1 MKNINRPNYYR
12 KEITIFVEKKK
23 KGMIDQATIDRIMA
37 ATDIVE
43 VVSDFVSLRKRGAN
57 YWGLCPFHDDKTPSF
72 SVSQSKG
79 VCKCFSCGKGGS
91 AIHFIMEH
99 EQLSYYE
106 ALKYLAKKYNIEIHE
121 KELTDEEKQKRSD
134 RESMF
139 IINAFA
145 QNFFSKSLLETE
157 EGRTVGLAYFRERG
171 FNEDIIRKFGLGY
184 SPEKRDAL
192 AQEAKKQG
200 YKTDYLL
207 KTGLCREGQNNR
219 IYDLFAGR
227 VMFPVYSVSGKVVAF
242 GGRILKSGVKISK
255 YFNSPESDI
264 YHKSNELYG
273 IFQAKRAIEK
283 EKCCYLVEGYTD
295 VLSMHQS
302 GIENVVASSG
312 TALTPGQIRLI
323 HRFTENITVLYDGD
337 APGIKASLRGI
348 DLILQEGLN
357 IKVVL
362 LPDGED
368 PDSFSKSQSAESF
381 TQYIKSHETD
391 FIRFKTQLLL
401 EDAGEDPIKRAGI
414 ISNIVQSISLIPD
427 TIVRSVYVQECS
439 RLLQIDEQV
448 LLFELNKMRQQRAE
462 QQSTRDRY
470 QSSQS
475 QTVRPAVIQDSFGNN
490 ISVNQ
495 VSDAEGATPASSEI
509 PETDKNIPLPTP
521 TSLSSKRENRSPL
534 DKYERELIRYVVRY
548 GYRDLFETTTGTWQ
562 KVWEYIVE
570 ELAIDNIAFSNPLY
584 KHIIELASQQREHVA
599 QQVSSLRQE
608 LLPKV
613 QEQINKI
620 IEQIRL
626 ENGDITDKQRKEAEA
641 RENITE
647 QMEEELQTFESNFLE
662 RYFTTYPDTQ
672 ISLLAVDL
680 VSDKYQLSKVHTK
693 YQKVETESDR
703 LWELIPR
710 AIYELKNAI
719 LEQTIKQIQ
728 EKIKE
733 ATQNKDNEKIIELIE
748 QNVELNQLRT
758 TLAKQIGDRIISPK

>member
-1 MKNINRPNYYR
+1 
-12 KEITIFVEKKK
+12 
-23 KGMIDQATIDRIMA
+23 MIDQATIDKIMA
-37 ATDIVE
+37 ATDIVD
-43 VVSDFVSLRKRGAN
+43 VVSDFVSLRRRGAN
-57 YWGLCPFHDDKTPSF
+57 YWGLCPFHDDKSPSF
-72 SVSQSKG
+72 SVSPSKG

-106 ALKYLAKKYNIEIHE
+106 ALKYLAKKYNIEVHE
-121 KELTDEEKQKRSD
+121 KELTDEEKQKRTE

-139 IINAFA
+139 VINAFA
-145 QNFFSKSLLETE
+145 QEFFSHSLLETE
-157 EGRTVGLAYFRERG
+157 EGRSVGMAYFRERG

-192 AQEAKKQG
+192 AQEAKKRG
-200 YKTDYLL
+200 YKTEFLL
-207 KTGLCREGQNNR
+207 KTGLCREGQHGS

-273 IFQAKRAIEK
+273 IYQAKRAIEK
-283 EKCCYLVEGYTD
+283 ERCCYLVEGYTD

-323 HRFTENITVLYDGD
+323 HRFTDNITVLYDGD

-381 TQYIKSHETD
+381 RKYIKEHETD

-401 EDAGEDPIKRAGI
+401 EDAGEDPIKRAAI
-414 ISNIVQSISLIPD
+414 ISNIVESISLIPD
-427 TIVRSVYVQECS
+427 AIVRSVYVQECS

-448 LLFELNKMRQQRAE
+448 LLSELNKRRQKRAE
-462 QQSTRDRY
+462 QQSTRERY
-470 QSSQS
+470 QAAGH
-475 QTVRPAVIQDSFGNN
+475 RPAQPASTQQPAVAGGNE
-490 ISVNQ
+490 SP
-495 VSDAEGATPASSEI
+495 AEGGETPPPHALTDIPVAPDAAEVAPIAHDSLTQRVAS
-509 PETDKNIPLPTP
+509 
-521 TSLSSKRENRSPL
+521 RSPL
-534 DKYERELIRYVVRY
+534 DKYEREIIRYIVRY
-548 GYRDLFETTTGTWQ
+548 GYRNLFETSEGSWQ
-562 KVWEYIVE
+562 KVWEYITD
-570 ELAIDNIAFSNPLY
+570 ELSIDHIELSNPLY
-584 KHIIELASQQREHVA
+584 KQIMELTAAQREHEA
-599 QQVSSLRQE
+599 QQASALRSE
-608 LLPKV
+608 LQAKSR
-613 QEQINKI
+613 QRIDEA

-626 ENGDITDKQRKEAEA
+626 ESGDIADKQRKESEA
-641 RENITE
+641 QDRILGETD
-647 QMEEELQTFESNFLE
+647 EELQTFETNFLE
-662 RYFTTYPDTQ
+662 RYFTTYPDTT

-680 VSDKYQLSKVHTK
+680 VSEKYQLSKVHTK
-693 YQKVETESDR
+693 FQKIESETDR

-719 LEQTIKQIQ
+719 LDQAIKQIQ
-728 EKIKE
+728 EQIRE
-733 ATQNKDNEKIIELIE
+733 ASRNKDDKRVDELIE
-748 QNVELNQLRT
+748 QNVELNQVRT
-758 TLAKQIGDRIISPK
+758 TLAKQIGDRIVSPK

>member
-1 MKNINRPNYYR
+1 
-12 KEITIFVEKKK
+12 
-23 KGMIDQATIDRIMA
+23 MIDQATIDKIMA
-37 ATDIVE
+37 ATDIVD
-43 VVSDFVSLRKRGAN
+43 VVSDFVSLRRRGAN

-139 IINAFA
+139 VINSFA
-145 QNFFSKSLLETE
+145 QEFFSKSLLETD
-157 EGRTVGLAYFRERG
+157 EGRSVGLAYFKERG

-192 AQEAKKQG
+192 AQEAQKRG
-200 YKTDYLL
+200 YKIDYLL
-207 KTGLCREGQNNR
+207 KTGLCREGQNGR
-219 IYDLFAGR
+219 IYDLFSGR

-264 YHKSNELYG
+264 YHKSDELYG
-273 IFQAKRAIEK
+273 IYQAKRAIEK
-283 EKCCYLVEGYTD
+283 ERCCYLVEGYTD

-312 TALTPGQIRLI
+312 TALTHGQIRLI
-323 HRFTENITVLYDGD
+323 HRFTDNITVLYDGD
-337 APGIKASLRGI
+337 AAGIKASLRGI

-381 TQYIKSHETD
+381 RRYIKEHETD

-401 EDAGEDPIKRAGI
+401 DDAGEDPIKRAAI
-414 ISNIVQSISLIPD
+414 ISNIVESISLIPD
-427 TIVRSVYVQECS
+427 AIVRSVYVQECS

-448 LLFELNKMRQQRAE
+448 LLSELNNRRQKRAE
-462 QQSTRDRY
+462 QQSTRERY
-470 QSSQS
+470 ASTDNRQPQGS
-475 QTVRPAVIQDSFGNN
+475 PAAQPAPAATTGTTGDS
-490 ISVNQ
+490 
-495 VSDAEGATPASSEI
+495 
-509 PETDKNIPLPTP
+509 PETPPPPSLTDMPAPTDPTAVEPVAPGSPLSQRVTG
-521 TSLSSKRENRSPL
+521 RSPL
-534 DKYERELIRYVVRY
+534 DKYEREIIRYIVRY
-548 GYRDLFETTTGTWQ
+548 GYRDLFETGDGGWQ
-562 KVWEYIVE
+562 KVWEYIAE
-570 ELAIDNIAFSNPLY
+570 ELSIDNIELSNPLY
-584 KHIIELASQQREHVA
+584 RQIAELAAAQREHAA
-599 QQVSSLRQE
+599 QQENALRADLQAKAQQRLDE
-608 LLPKV
+608 V
-613 QEQINKI
+613 IG
-620 IEQIRL
+620 QIRL
-626 ENGDITDKQRKEAEA
+626 ESGDIADKERKEAEA
-641 RENITE
+641 AERIGQE
-647 QMEEELQTFESNFLE
+647 MEEELQTFETNFLE

-680 VSDKYQLSKVHTK
+680 VSEKYQLSKVHTK
-693 YQKVETESDR
+693 YQKVELETDR

-719 LEQTIKQIQ
+719 LEQSIKQIQ
-728 EKIKE
+728 EQLKE
-733 ATQNKDNEKIIELIE
+733 ATRARDDQRINELIE
-748 QNVELNQLRT
+748 QNVELNRVRT
-758 TLAKQIGDRIISPK
+758 TLAKQIGDRIVSPK

>member
-1 MKNINRPNYYR
+1 
-12 KEITIFVEKKK
+12 
-23 KGMIDQATIDRIMA
+23 MIDQATIDKIMA
-37 ATDIVE
+37 ATDIVD
-43 VVSDFVSLRKRGAN
+43 VVSDFVSLRRRGAN

-139 IINAFA
+139 VINSFA
-145 QNFFSKSLLETE
+145 QEFFSKSLLETD
-157 EGRTVGLAYFRERG
+157 EGRSVGLAYFKERG

-192 AQEAKKQG
+192 ALEAQKRG
-200 YKTDYLL
+200 YKIDYLL
-207 KTGLCREGQNNR
+207 KTGLCREGQEGR
-219 IYDLFAGR
+219 VYDLFSGR

-273 IFQAKRAIEK
+273 IYQAKRAIEK
-283 EKCCYLVEGYTD
+283 ERCCYLVEGYTD

-312 TALTPGQIRLI
+312 TALTHGQIRLI
-323 HRFTENITVLYDGD
+323 HRFTDNITVLYDGD
-337 APGIKASLRGI
+337 AAGIKASLRGI

-381 TQYIKSHETD
+381 RRYIRAHETD

-401 EDAGEDPIKRAGI
+401 DDAGEDPIKRAAI
-414 ISNIVQSISLIPD
+414 ISNIVESISLIPD
-427 TIVRSVYVQECS
+427 AIVRSVYVQECS

-448 LLFELNKMRQQRAE
+448 LLSELNNRRQKRAE
-462 QQSTRDRY
+462 QQSSRERY
-470 QSSQS
+470 SSTEERRSQS
-475 QTVRPAVIQDSFGNN
+475 QPQATATPHAGGTTTTVGTASESGEAPPPPSLDDMPVSATEPSDSF
-490 ISVNQ
+490 
-495 VSDAEGATPASSEI
+495 
-509 PETDKNIPLPTP
+509 
-521 TSLSSKRENRSPL
+521 LSQRVDRRSPL
-534 DKYERELIRYVVRY
+534 DKYEREIVRYIVRY
-548 GYRDLFETTTGTWQ
+548 GYRNLFETGEGSWQ
-562 KVWEYIVE
+562 KVWEYIAE
-570 ELAIDNIAFSNPLY
+570 ELSIDNIELSNPLY
-584 KHIIELASQQREHVA
+584 RQMVRLAAEQREHEA
-599 QQVSSLRQE
+599 RQE
-608 LLPKV
+608 AALRADL
-613 QEQINKI
+613 QIKARQRI
-620 IEQIRL
+620 DEAIEQIRL
-626 ENGDITDKQRKEAEA
+626 ESGDIAEKQRKEAEA
-641 RENITE
+641 EERIARE
-647 QMEEELQTFESNFLE
+647 MDVELQVFETNFLE
-662 RYFTTYPDTQ
+662 RYFTTYPDSQ

-680 VSDKYQLSKVHTK
+680 VSEKYQLSKVHTK
-693 YQKVETESDR
+693 FQKVELETDR

-710 AIYELKNAI
+710 AIYELKNSI
-719 LEQTIKQIQ
+719 LEQSIKQIQ
-728 EKIKE
+728 EQLKE
-733 ATQNKDNEKIIELIE
+733 ATRAKDDRRVNELIE
-748 QNVELNQLRT
+748 QNVELNRVRT
-758 TLAKQIGDRIISPK
+758 TLAKQIGDRIVSPK

>member
-1 MKNINRPNYYR
+1 
-12 KEITIFVEKKK
+12 
-23 KGMIDQATIDRIMA
+23 MIDQATIDKIMA
-37 ATDIVE
+37 ATDIVD
-43 VVSDFVSLRKRGAN
+43 VVSDFVSLRRRGAN
-57 YWGLCPFHDDKTPSF
+57 YWGLCPFHDDKSPSF
-72 SVSQSKG
+72 SVSPSKG

-106 ALKYLAKKYNIEIHE
+106 ALKYLAKKYNIEVHE
-121 KELTDEEKQKRSD
+121 KELTDEEKQKRTE

-139 IINAFA
+139 VINAFA
-145 QNFFSKSLLETE
+145 QEFFSHSLLETE
-157 EGRTVGLAYFRERG
+157 EGRSVGMAYFRERG

-192 AQEAKKQG
+192 AQEAKKRG
-200 YKTDYLL
+200 YKTEFLL
-207 KTGLCREGQNNR
+207 KTGLCREGQHGS

-273 IFQAKRAIEK
+273 IYQAKRAIEK
-283 EKCCYLVEGYTD
+283 ERCCYLVEGYTD

-323 HRFTENITVLYDGD
+323 HRFTDNITVLYDGD

-381 TQYIKSHETD
+381 RKYIKEHETD

-401 EDAGEDPIKRAGI
+401 EDAGEDPIKRAAI
-414 ISNIVQSISLIPD
+414 ISNIVESISLIPD
-427 TIVRSVYVQECS
+427 AIVRSVYVQECS

-448 LLFELNKMRQQRAE
+448 LLSELNKRRQKRAE
-462 QQSTRDRY
+462 QQSTRERY
-470 QSSQS
+470 QAAGH
-475 QTVRPAVIQDSFGNN
+475 RPAQPASTQQPAVAGGNE
-490 ISVNQ
+490 SP
-495 VSDAEGATPASSEI
+495 AEGGETPPPHSLTDIPAATEVSAI
-509 PETDKNIPLPTP
+509 DNTT
-521 TSLSSKRENRSPL
+521 LSQRVANRSPL
-534 DKYERELIRYVVRY
+534 DKYEREIIRYIVRY
-548 GYRDLFETTTGTWQ
+548 GYRNLFETSEGSWQ
-562 KVWEYIVE
+562 KVWEYITD
-570 ELAIDNIAFSNPLY
+570 ELSIDHIELSNPLY
-584 KHIIELASQQREHVA
+584 KQIMELTAAQREHEA
-599 QQVSSLRQE
+599 QQASALRSE
-608 LLPKV
+608 LQAKSR
-613 QEQINKI
+613 QRIDEA

-626 ENGDITDKQRKEAEA
+626 ESGDIADKQRKEAETQE
-641 RENITE
+641 RILGEMN
-647 QMEEELQTFESNFLE
+647 EELQTFETNFLE
-662 RYFTTYPDTQ
+662 RYFTTYPDTT

-680 VSDKYQLSKVHTK
+680 VSEKYQLSKVHTK
-693 YQKVETESDR
+693 FQKVESETDR

-719 LEQTIKQIQ
+719 LEQAIKQIQ
-728 EKIKE
+728 EQIKE
-733 ATQNKDNEKIIELIE
+733 ASRNKDDKRVNELIE
-748 QNVELNQLRT
+748 QNVELNQVRT
-758 TLAKQIGDRIISPK
+758 TLAKQIGDRIVSPR

>member
-1 MKNINRPNYYR
+1 
-12 KEITIFVEKKK
+12 
-23 KGMIDQATIDRIMA
+23 MIDQATIDKIMA

-43 VVSDFVSLRKRGAN
+43 VVSDFVSLRRRGAN

-106 ALKYLAKKYNIEIHE
+106 ALKYLARKYNIEVHE
-121 KELTDEEKQKRSD
+121 KELTDEERQKRSE

-145 QNFFSKSLLETE
+145 QEFFSKSLLETD
-157 EGRTVGLAYFRERG
+157 EGRAVGLAYFKERG

-192 AQEAKKQG
+192 AQEALKRG
-200 YKTDYLL
+200 YKTEYLL
-207 KTGLCREGQNNR
+207 KTGLCREGQNDR

-323 HRFTENITVLYDGD
+323 RRFTENITVLYDGD
-337 APGIKASLRGI
+337 AAGIKASLRGI

-381 TQYIKSHETD
+381 TRYIKSHETD

-414 ISNIVQSISLIPD
+414 ITNIVQSISLIPD
-427 TIVRSVYVQECS
+427 AIVRSVYIQECS
-439 RLLQIDEQV
+439 RLLQIDEAT
-448 LLFELNKMRQQRAE
+448 LLSELNKMRARRAE
-462 QQSTRDRY
+462 QQSSRERY
-470 QSSQS
+470 TQSEKVPSQPDEA
-475 QTVRPAVIQDSFGNN
+475 QTTVATVVTGNTN
-490 ISVNQ
+490 
-495 VSDAEGATPASSEI
+495 DGAEVP
-509 PETDKNIPLPTP
+509 PPH
-521 TSLSSKRENRSPL
+521 SLSDIPADEAAPVVQPEFSKKAKISPL
-534 DKYERELIRYVVRY
+534 DKYERELVRYIVRY
-548 GYRDLFETTTGTWQ
+548 GYRNLFETETGSWQ
-562 KVWEYIVE
+562 KVWEYVVE
-570 ELAIDNIAFSNPLY
+570 ELSIDNIELTNPLY
-584 KHIIELASQQREHVA
+584 KQIIELTSQQREYA
-599 QQVSSLRQE
+599 EKQLSALREELRQKSQHE
-608 LLPKV
+608 LTAA
-613 QEQINKI
+613 

-626 ENGDITDKQRKEAEA
+626 ESGDIAEKQKKEVEA
-641 RENITE
+641 QKQIS
-647 QMEEELQTFESNFLE
+647 QKAEEELQTFETNFLE

-680 VSDKYQLSKVHTK
+680 VSEKYQLSKVHTK
-693 YQKVETESDR
+693 YQKVETESER

-728 EKIKE
+728 KQIKE
-733 ATQNKDNEKIIELIE
+733 ATQAKDEQKVIELMA
-748 QNVELNQLRT
+748 QNVDLNNLRT
-758 TLAKQIGDRIISPK
+758 TLAKQIGDRIVSPK

>member
-1 MKNINRPNYYR
+1 
-12 KEITIFVEKKK
+12 
-23 KGMIDQATIDRIMA
+23 MIDQATIDKIMA
-37 ATDIVE
+37 ATDIVD
-43 VVSDFVSLRKRGAN
+43 VVSDFVSLRRRGAN
-57 YWGLCPFHDDKTPSF
+57 YWGLCPFHDDKSPSF
-72 SVSQSKG
+72 SVSPSKG

-106 ALKYLAKKYNIEIHE
+106 ALKYLAKKYNIEVHE
-121 KELTDEEKQKRSD
+121 KELTDEEKQKRTE

-139 IINAFA
+139 VINAFA
-145 QNFFSKSLLETE
+145 QEFFSHSLLETE
-157 EGRTVGLAYFRERG
+157 EGRSVGMAYFRERG

-192 AQEAKKQG
+192 AQEAKKRG
-200 YKTDYLL
+200 YKTEFLL
-207 KTGLCREGQNNR
+207 KTGLCREGQHGS

-273 IFQAKRAIEK
+273 IYQAKRAIEK
-283 EKCCYLVEGYTD
+283 ERCCYLVEGYTD

-323 HRFTENITVLYDGD
+323 HRFTDNITVLYDGD

-381 TQYIKSHETD
+381 RKYIKEHETD

-401 EDAGEDPIKRAGI
+401 EDAGEDPIKRAAI
-414 ISNIVQSISLIPD
+414 ISNIVESISLIPD
-427 TIVRSVYVQECS
+427 AIVRSVYVQECS

-448 LLFELNKMRQQRAE
+448 LLSELNKRRQKRAE
-462 QQSTRDRY
+462 QQSTRERY
-470 QSSQS
+470 QAAGH
-475 QTVRPAVIQDSFGNN
+475 RPAQPASTQQPAVAGGNE
-490 ISVNQ
+490 SP
-495 VSDAEGATPASSEI
+495 AEGGETPPPHALTDIPVAPDAAEVAPIAHDSLTQRVAS
-509 PETDKNIPLPTP
+509 
-521 TSLSSKRENRSPL
+521 RSPL
-534 DKYERELIRYVVRY
+534 DKYEREIIRYIVRY
-548 GYRDLFETTTGTWQ
+548 GYRNLFETSEGSWQ
-562 KVWEYIVE
+562 KVWEYITD
-570 ELAIDNIAFSNPLY
+570 ELSIDHIELSNPLY
-584 KHIIELASQQREHVA
+584 KQIMELTAAQREHEA
-599 QQVSSLRQE
+599 QQASALRSE
-608 LLPKV
+608 LQAKSR
-613 QEQINKI
+613 QRIDEA

-626 ENGDITDKQRKEAEA
+626 ESGDIADKQRKESEA
-641 RENITE
+641 QERILGETD
-647 QMEEELQTFESNFLE
+647 EELQTFETNFLE
-662 RYFTTYPDTQ
+662 RYFTIYPDTT

-680 VSDKYQLSKVHTK
+680 VSEKYQLSKVHTK
-693 YQKVETESDR
+693 FQKIESETDR

-719 LEQTIKQIQ
+719 LDQAIKQIQ
-728 EKIKE
+728 EQIRE
-733 ATQNKDNEKIIELIE
+733 ASRNKDDKRVDELIE
-748 QNVELNQLRT
+748 QNVELNQVRT
-758 TLAKQIGDRIISPK
+758 TLAKQIGDRIVSPK

>member
-1 MKNINRPNYYR
+1 
-12 KEITIFVEKKK
+12 
-23 KGMIDQATIDRIMA
+23 MIDQATIDKIMA
-37 ATDIVE
+37 ATDIVD
-43 VVSDFVSLRKRGAN
+43 VVSDFVSLRRRGAN
-57 YWGLCPFHDDKTPSF
+57 YWGLCPFHDDKSPSF
-72 SVSQSKG
+72 SVSPSKG

-106 ALKYLAKKYNIEIHE
+106 ALKYLAKKYNIEVHE
-121 KELTDEEKQKRSD
+121 KELTDEEKQKRTE

-139 IINAFA
+139 VINAFA
-145 QNFFSKSLLETE
+145 QEFFSHSLLETE
-157 EGRTVGLAYFRERG
+157 EGRSVGMAYFRERG

-192 AQEAKKQG
+192 AQEAKKRG
-200 YKTDYLL
+200 YKTEFLL
-207 KTGLCREGQNNR
+207 KTGLCREGQHGS

-273 IFQAKRAIEK
+273 IYQAKRAIEK
-283 EKCCYLVEGYTD
+283 ERCCYLVEGYTD

-323 HRFTENITVLYDGD
+323 HRFTDNITVLYDGD

-381 TQYIKSHETD
+381 RKYIKEHETD

-401 EDAGEDPIKRAGI
+401 EDAGEDPIKRAAI
-414 ISNIVQSISLIPD
+414 ISNIVESISLIPD
-427 TIVRSVYVQECS
+427 AIVRSVYVQECS
-439 RLLQIDEQV
+439 RLLQIDEQ
-448 LLFELNKMRQQRAE
+448 LLLSELNKRRQKRAE
-462 QQSTRDRY
+462 QQSTRERY
-470 QSSQS
+470 QAAGH
-475 QTVRPAVIQDSFGNN
+475 RPAQPASTQQPAVAGGNE
-490 ISVNQ
+490 SP
-495 VSDAEGATPASSEI
+495 AEGGETPPPHALTDIPVAPDAAEVAPIAHDSLTQRVAS
-509 PETDKNIPLPTP
+509 
-521 TSLSSKRENRSPL
+521 RSPL
-534 DKYERELIRYVVRY
+534 DKYEREIIRYIVRY
-548 GYRDLFETTTGTWQ
+548 GYRNLFETSEGSWQ
-562 KVWEYIVE
+562 KVWEYITD
-570 ELAIDNIAFSNPLY
+570 ELSIDHIELSNPLY
-584 KHIIELASQQREHVA
+584 KQIMELTAAQREHEA
-599 QQVSSLRQE
+599 QQASALRSE
-608 LLPKV
+608 LQAKSR
-613 QEQINKI
+613 QRIDEA

-626 ENGDITDKQRKEAEA
+626 ESGDIADKQRKESEA
-641 RENITE
+641 QERILGETD
-647 QMEEELQTFESNFLE
+647 EELQTFETNFLE
-662 RYFTTYPDTQ
+662 RYFTTYPDTT

-680 VSDKYQLSKVHTK
+680 VSEKYQLSKVHTK
-693 YQKVETESDR
+693 FQKIESETDR

-719 LEQTIKQIQ
+719 LDQAIKQIQ
-728 EKIKE
+728 EQIRE
-733 ATQNKDNEKIIELIE
+733 ASRNKDDKRVDELIE
-748 QNVELNQLRT
+748 QNVELNQVRT
-758 TLAKQIGDRIISPK
+758 TLAKQIGDRIVSPK

>member
-1 MKNINRPNYYR
+1 
-12 KEITIFVEKKK
+12 
-23 KGMIDQATIDRIMA
+23 MIDQATVDRIMA

-43 VVSDFVSLRKRGAN
+43 VVSDFVSLKRRGAN

-106 ALKYLAKKYNIEIHE
+106 ALKYLAKKYHIEVQE
-121 KELTDEEKQKRSD
+121 KELTEEERQKRTD

-145 QNFFSKSLLETE
+145 QEFFSKSLLETD
-157 EGRTVGLAYFRERG
+157 EGRSVGMAYFRERG

-192 AQEAKKQG
+192 AQEAQRGG
-200 YKTDYLL
+200 YKTEYLL
-207 KTGLCREGQNNR
+207 KTGLCRESEQGNR

-323 HRFTENITVLYDGD
+323 HRFTDSITVLYDGD
-337 APGIKASLRGI
+337 SAGIKASLRGI

-368 PDSFSKSQSAESF
+368 PDSFAKSQSAESF
-381 TQYIKSHETD
+381 IQYIKSHETD

-401 EDAGEDPIKRAGI
+401 DEAGSDPIKRASI

-427 TIVRSVYVQECS
+427 AIVRSVYVQECS
-439 RLLQIDEQV
+439 RLLQIAEPV
-448 LLFELNKMRQQRAE
+448 LLTELNKMRKKRAE
-462 QQSTRDRY
+462 QQPPRERY
-470 QSSQS
+470 QQPAPRPEQPPVTPEEFGNIPPAKADQPDSETPPPPSLTDIPVGAEEMERLS
-475 QTVRPAVIQDSFGNN
+475 QTGLLPHPKKSA
-490 ISVNQ
+490 
-495 VSDAEGATPASSEI
+495 
-509 PETDKNIPLPTP
+509 PL
-521 TSLSSKRENRSPL
+521 NA
-534 DKYERELIRYVVRY
+534 YERALVRYIVRY
-548 GYRDLFETTTGTWQ
+548 GYRDLFEIEEGKWQ
-562 KVWEYIVE
+562 KVWAYITE
-570 ELAIDNIAFSNPLY
+570 ELSLDE
-584 KHIIELASQQREHVA
+584 IELGNGLYNRVLELATQQQEVYA
-599 QQVSSLRQE
+599 QQADAMRRKLE
-608 LLPKV
+608 
-613 QEQINKI
+613 EQVKTKLNQR

-626 ENGDITDKQRKEAEA
+626 EGGSLADMQQKEQDAETELNAEA
-641 RENITE
+641 KQKLVEFDTY
-647 QMEEELQTFESNFLE
+647 FLE
-662 RYFTTYPDTQ
+662 RYFTTHPDTE

-680 VSDKYQLSKVHTK
+680 VSEKYQLSKIHTK
-693 YQKVETESDR
+693 YQKIETEADR

-710 AIYELKNAI
+710 AIGELKYAI
-719 LEQTIKQIQ
+719 LEQKIKQLQ
-728 EKIKE
+728 KQIKE
-733 ATQNKDNEKIIELIE
+733 AAKQQDNALIAELMS

-758 TLAKQIGDRIISPK
+758 LLAKQIGERIVAPK